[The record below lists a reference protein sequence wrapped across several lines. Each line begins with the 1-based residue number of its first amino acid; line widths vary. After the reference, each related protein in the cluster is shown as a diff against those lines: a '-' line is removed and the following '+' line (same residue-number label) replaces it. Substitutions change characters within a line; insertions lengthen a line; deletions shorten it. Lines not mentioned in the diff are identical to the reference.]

1 MKSPN
6 TDNELENP
14 CIFWASIGV
23 AISASMAT
31 IMKFSI
37 FPLILTIIAG
47 LLIGMGIGY
56 FSMIG
61 SEKNIV
67 KKELKR
73 EQKLKLW
80 WQRLTKPEKSVLA
93 MLSFIFILI
102 MLFVSGSI
110 IGQAIFS

>member
-56 FSMIG
+56 FNMTG
-61 SEKNIV
+61 SDKNIV

-73 EQKLKLW
+73 EQKLKLC
-80 WQRLTKPEKSVLA
+80 WQRLTKAEKSALA
-93 MLSFIFILI
+93 MLSFIFMLI

>member
-23 AISASMAT
+23 AISASIPT
-31 IMKFSI
+31 IIKFNTV
-37 FPLILTIIAG
+37 PLILTVITG
-47 LLIGMGIGY
+47 FLIGMGIGY
-56 FSMIG
+56 FNMTG

-73 EQKLKLW
+73 
-80 WQRLTKPEKSVLA
+80 
-93 MLSFIFILI
+93 
-102 MLFVSGSI
+102 
-110 IGQAIFS
+110 

>member
-6 TDNELENP
+6 TDNELEKP

-47 LLIGMGIGY
+47 LLIGMAVGY
-56 FSMIG
+56 FSKT
-61 SEKNIV
+61 E
-67 KKELKR
+67 
-73 EQKLKLW
+73 
-80 WQRLTKPEKSVLA
+80 T
-93 MLSFIFILI
+93 
-102 MLFVSGSI
+102 
-110 IGQAIFS
+110 

>member
-14 CIFWASIGV
+14 VIFWASIGV
-23 AISASMAT
+23 AISASIAT

-47 LLIGMGIGY
+47 LLIGMAVGY
-56 FSMIG
+56 FSETETQASIAD
-61 SEKNIV
+61 
-67 KKELKR
+67 KELTV
-73 EQKLKLW
+73 EQNLKHW
-80 WQRLTKPEKSVLA
+80 WQNLTKPEKSALA
-93 MLSFIFILI
+93 MLGFIFMLI

-110 IGQAIFS
+110 IGQAIYN